1 MTSHYLRILGLF
13 IAAAFVGVNINHAS
27 AMPRQP
33 TFYQG
38 NIVSIACE
46 RGNPNCLTTDRNA
59 PTKCGGPDHPCV
71 IDNGPDCQN
80 ASSCGTDNTGNHNLN
95 GASNMPGVVG
105 RQAPKGSGLKPPATV
120 SGNKQMGGGGK

>member
-1 MTSHYLRILGLF
+1 MISHYLGTAGLLVMT
-13 IAAAFVGVNINHAS
+13 AFATANINQAS
-27 AMPRQP
+27 AMPIQS
-33 TFYQG
+33 YAYSG
-38 NIVSIACE
+38 SIVTIACE

-80 ASSCGTDNTGNHNLN
+80 ASSCGTDNTGHNNLN

-105 RQAPKGSGLKPPATV
+105 RAKP
-120 SGNKQMGGGGK
+120 SGNKPVGVAPKPIAGETTKGH